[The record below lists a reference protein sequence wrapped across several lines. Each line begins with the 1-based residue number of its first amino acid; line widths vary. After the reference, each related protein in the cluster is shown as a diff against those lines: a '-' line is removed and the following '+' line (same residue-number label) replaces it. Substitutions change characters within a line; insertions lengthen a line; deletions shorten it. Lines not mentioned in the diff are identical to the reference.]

1 MQNTGNTQLS
11 NTFFGC
17 TSILC
22 GLLMPFTGFTIR
34 PMAADDPALA
44 ITRETQTR
52 LPQLLLN
59 GAAGTSCR
67 LEYAESLAAPMN
79 WQLLSNVSLTTSSA
93 LIVDR
98 SATSLQ
104 TRFYRTARS
113 SAPGDTNLLLWLK
126 FEGNLLGAGGET
138 PLSQQGFT
146 YTTGKVGQAVQLD
159 ATGHLRYPVA
169 NNLDSREGTI
179 EFWVQP
185 NWDGSAKDIRVFF
198 EAGDNFNNGIFLSK
212 DGASNLRFLQWGDDP
227 TTPAV
232 EVTTE
237 RGLGFTG
244 LNWVKGQ
251 WYHLAAT
258 WKGATRELA
267 YYLNGEMMTS
277 ATNGVNLPKVSTTF
291 FVIGAEIDN
300 SHPAA
305 AAFDEL
311 RIYNRMRTPDEI
323 WKDYQYAGA
332 Q

>member
-1 MQNTGNTQLS
+1 MQNNGKLHSFNTCHDF
-11 NTFFGC
+11 TWA
-17 TSILC
+17 IY
-22 GLLMPFTGFTIR
+22 GLLMILTGFTFR
-34 PMAADDPALA
+34 TVAADDPALA

-52 LPQLLLN
+52 APQLQLS
-59 GAAGTSCR
+59 GSTGTTYR
-67 LEYAESLAAPMN
+67 LEYSDGVMAPLT

-98 SATSLQ
+98 SATGQQS
-104 TRFYRTARS
+104 RFYRTARAS
-113 SAPGDTNLLLWLK
+113 SPGDTNLLLWLK
-126 FEGNLLGAGGET
+126 FEGNLLGVGGET
-138 PLSQQGFT
+138 PLSQQGIS

-237 RGLGFTG
+237 RGLGFSG

-251 WYHLAAT
+251 WYHIAAT

-267 YYLNGEMMTS
+267 FYLNGELMQS

-305 AAFDEL
+305 AAIDEL
-311 RIYNRMRTPDEI
+311 RIYNTMRTAQQI
-323 WKDYQYAGA
+323 WQDYQA